1 MPTNISHYLPSP
13 GAQPRDL
20 NPDEVKFV
28 LVTGGVCSSLGK
40 GVTTST
46 IGALLRGQGYTVS
59 AVKIDPYINPDA
71 GLMSP
76 IEHGEVYVLSDG
88 GEVDLDLGNYE
99 RWMGVQLSRSHNIT
113 TGNVY
118 RHIIEHERKGGYLGK
133 TVQVVPH
140 FTEEVITRIK
150 KAAQTPVD
158 SSGMRPQVVMIEL
171 GGTVGD
177 LESTPFI
184 EALRQLR
191 FRLPPED
198 FCLMHCTYLP
208 VMSGGQKTK
217 PTQHSCRTLLSHG
230 LQPDFI
236 VCRSADPIA
245 PDARKKLA
253 VFGGVNER
261 YIVDAHNSAS
271 LYDVPLNFHAQN
283 IVQHLVHKLRMK
295 APIRP
300 PPMNFPSIE
309 DYERY
314 SALTKDPTTPKV
326 KIGFVGKYLNAGSD
340 AYFSVLQAFEH
351 AALFLGVGVQFIFID
366 AKEERAMSILEEAV
380 PLVDGVFVAG
390 GFGEMGFDV
399 KVHAA
404 HLARTKKVPYFGVC
418 FGMQVAVTEACRYML
433 GIPDATSEELDP
445 KNPGADHH
453 SVIYMPDISR
463 GQMGNNMRLGTHS
476 VHITDPNSHLSRMYK
491 GARIVHERHRH
502 RYEVNM
508 KLYDRFMKDGRLS
521 FVASDTTE
529 YNADTRVEAVE
540 VKDHPF
546 FVGVQYHPEY
556 RTLPTDP
563 APTYL
568 GFLSACAKKPV
579 DFGYSTTR
587 VDFGTPSAGQRFSL
601 GTAFPDAPVQHSAG
615 SSTTSRAQ
623 SE

>member
-13 GAQPRDL
+13 GMRPRDM

-46 IGALLRGQGYTVS
+46 IGALFRGQGYVVS
-59 AVKIDPYINPDA
+59 SVKIDPYINPDA

-76 IEHGEVYVLSDG
+76 VEHGEVYVLSDG

-99 RWMGVQLSRSHNIT
+99 RWMDIQLTRAHNIT

-118 RHIIEHERKGGYLGK
+118 RTIIDREREGGYLGK

-140 FTEEVITRIK
+140 FTNEVIERIRHV
-150 KAAQTPVD
+150 ASTPVD
-158 SSGMRPQVVMIEL
+158 QSGQKPQIVMIEL
-171 GGTVGD
+171 GGTIGD

-191 FRLPPED
+191 FGLPPED
-198 FCLMHCTYLP
+198 FALLHTTYLP

-236 VCRSADPIA
+236 VCRCADPVA

-253 VFGGVNER
+253 VFGGVSER
-261 YIVDAHNSAS
+261 CIIDAHNSPS
-271 LYDVPLNFHAQN
+271 LYDVPLNFHDQD
-283 IVQHLVHKLRMK
+283 IVSKITAKLRLKPPQM
-295 APIRP
+295 P
-300 PPMNFPSIE
+300 PPMAFPAIE
-309 DYERY
+309 DYKRY
-314 SALTKDPTTPKV
+314 STIAQDNTIKKV
-326 KIGFVGKYLNAGSD
+326 RIAFVGKYLNAGAD

-351 AALFLGVGVQFIFID
+351 AALFLGVGLEFVWVD
-366 AKEERAMSILEEAV
+366 AKNDNSMDLIEQVV
-380 PLVDGVFVAG
+380 PTVDGVFVAG
-390 GFGEMGFDV
+390 GFGNAGFDT

-404 HLARTKKVPYFGVC
+404 HLARTKKVPYLGVC
-418 FGMQVAVTEACRYML
+418 FGMQVVVVEAARYML
-433 GIPDATSEELDP
+433 GIENATSEELEP
-445 KNPGADHH
+445 KQQGADHH
-453 SVIYMPDISR
+453 AIVFMPDISR
-463 GQMGNNMRLGTHS
+463 KNMGNNMRLGTHS
-476 VHITDPNSHLSRMYK
+476 VHITDSSSKLAKMYN
-491 GARIVHERHRH
+491 GARVVLERHRH

-508 KLYDRFMKDGRLS
+508 KLYDRFIADGRLS
-521 FVASDTTE
+521 FIGSDTNE
-529 YNADTRVEAVE
+529 FNESTRVEAVE

-546 FVGVQYHPEY
+546 FVAVQYHPEY

-568 GFLSACAKKPV
+568 AFLAAAAKKDV
-579 DFGYSTTR
+579 DFSYSTTR
-587 VDFGTPSAGQRFSL
+587 VRAFIGETPQR
-601 GTAFPDAPVQHSAG
+601 VAG
-615 SSTTSRAQ
+615 SSFP
-623 SE
+623 SEPASKNDSPQTL